1 MSSKI
6 PTTVFGFV
14 LYNLF
19 ALTTVIWGRE
29 ASVDLGTVAFI
40 IPLPSDAIWT
50 MFYGDIFICLIMV
63 AIFMEVV
70 RQASGEIS
78 KPQTHMI
85 SLSIFVLSL
94 VEFLLFEPFGN
105 SVFFIFLL
113 ATLIDFV
120 VTWLSTIIRARRDI
134 RLTGGGPQS

>member
-1 MSSKI
+1 MSFKI

-19 ALTTVIWGRE
+19 ALTTLILGRE

-40 IPLPSDAIWT
+40 TPLPSDASWV
-50 MFYGDIFICLIMV
+50 MFYGDIFICIIMV
-63 AIFMEVV
+63 SIFLEVV

-85 SLSIFVLSL
+85 SLSVFVLSL
-94 VEFLLFEPFGN
+94 VEFLLFKPFGN

-113 ATLIDFV
+113 AALIDFV

-134 RLTGGGPQS
+134 RLTGGESLN